1 MEFIVNV
8 LTKYSWAG
16 IIILAAIAVLLIIFL
31 VMTGDK
37 HRKRRAEAP
46 GSLPH
51 RPGSSLLFKGFFP
64 SPQQV

>member
-37 HRKRRAEAP
+37 HRKRRADHSACV
-46 GSLPH
+46 GKS
-51 RPGSSLLFKGFFP
+51 
-64 SPQQV
+64 

>member
-37 HRKRRAEAP
+37 HRKRRTDLKKAAQIIAENEK
-46 GSLPH
+46 
-51 RPGSSLLFKGFFP
+51 KGTA
-64 SPQQV
+64 